1 MIRFATS
8 EDTPR
13 IAELVLVI
21 LKDMELSILEKADDQ
36 LVLTALEEAME
47 DPDYRYGYHRGLV
60 NDVDGEVAGIAFG
73 FFASE
78 EETIDESLEKAFSK
92 YGLTDQ
98 SLFSEQESFAGEW
111 YLDLLCVDETY
122 RGQGIG
128 SELLTA
134 VQQFAATSGASVI
147 GLCVDHRNEKA
158 KQLYEKEGFKIVG
171 EQVLSDHPY
180 HHMQKQL
187 PSYV

>member
-8 EDTPR
+8 KDAPK

-21 LKDMELSILEKADDQ
+21 LKDMELPILEKADDQ
-36 LVLTALEEAME
+36 LILKVLEEAMK

-60 NDVDGEVAGIAFG
+60 NEVDGEVAGIAFG
-73 FFASE
+73 YFASE
-78 EETIDESLEKAFSK
+78 EETIDESLKKALDKFD
-92 YGLTDQ
+92 LADQ
-98 SLFSEQESFAGEW
+98 SLFTEQESFAGEW
-111 YLDLLCVDETY
+111 YLDTLCVDKNY
-122 RGQGIG
+122 RGKGVG

-134 VQQFAATSGASVI
+134 AQVFAAKSGASVI
-147 GLCVDHRNEKA
+147 GLCVDHQNEKA
-158 KQLYEKEGFKIVG
+158 QHLYEEKGFKVVG

-187 PSYV
+187 T